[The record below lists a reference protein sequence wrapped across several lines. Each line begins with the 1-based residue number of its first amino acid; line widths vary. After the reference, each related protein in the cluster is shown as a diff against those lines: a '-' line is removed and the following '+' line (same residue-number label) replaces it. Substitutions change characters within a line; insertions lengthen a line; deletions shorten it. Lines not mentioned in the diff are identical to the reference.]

1 MQNVRDR
8 ALDTHGFRK
17 TKYNAKTKKKYKWRN
32 LHVSLSNCK
41 FEIDRFFFQRKTNVD
56 EKKNR
61 LRVKFAALKSKRFY
75 ISLSRKYAKESES
88 DSHH

>member
-56 EKKNR
+56 EKKK
-61 LRVKFAALKSKRFY
+61 VIY
-75 ISLSRKYAKESES
+75 V
-88 DSHH
+88 